1 MSLQA
6 YQRAAQRTETPR
18 ELELRLL
25 AQVTRAL
32 TDAQAADPSE
42 FGKRAEALDWNRR
55 VWEVLG
61 SDCAGEG
68 NGLPEAVRASI
79 VSLSIFVVKHTQAMM
94 RREDDDWQILIDL
107 NRALMQ
113 GLSGPAEPRAA
124 A

>member
-32 TDAQAADPSE
+32 TEAAASDAAE
-42 FGKRAEALDWNRR
+42 FGRRAEALDWNRR

-61 SDCAGEG
+61 ADCAVEG
-68 NGLPEAVRASI
+68 NGLPADVRARI
-79 VSLSIFVVKHTQAMM
+79 VSLAIFVAKHTQAMM

>member
-6 YQRAAQRTETPR
+6 YQRAAQRTETPK
-18 ELELRLL
+18 ETELRLL
-25 AQVTRAL
+25 TQVTRAL
-32 TDAQAADPSE
+32 TEAAASDPTE

-55 VWEVLG
+55 VWEALG

-68 NGLPEAVRASI
+68 NALPEELRAQLI
-79 VSLSIFVVKHTQAMM
+79 SLSIFIVKQTAAIM

-107 NRALMQ
+107 NRAIMQ
-113 GLSGPAEPRAA
+113 GLSGPSEPRAA